1 MEPEKKYPYQ
11 NKTLEDMPGE
21 IWKDIPGFEGIY
33 QASNL
38 GRVKSLDREIPHP
51 RLHKQFVK
59 GRILSQSIAYNRNI
73 KTGDPM
79 VDLRVSLNKDGEQ
92 YYFNTRRIIY
102 TVFVKNIDYDTDGLY
117 VINADGNGFNN
128 EVDNLK
134 LVTKSE
140 KSKRVFLRDRI
151 DSYLK
156 IADRTNWKNYGG
168 YTRRIPVLQYSL
180 DGEFIAQYESIK
192 DASRKTGCG
201 EKEIALV
208 ARGIHHKTGGFKWQ
222 YAKDVAVVENIEK
235 NLENKEA

>member
-1 MEPEKKYPYQ
+1 MEKEKNYPYQ
-11 NKTLEDMPGE
+11 NKALDDMLDE
-21 IWKDIPGFEGIY
+21 VWKDIPGFEGIY

-102 TVFVKNIDYDTDGLY
+102 SVFVKDIDYDKDGLY
-117 VINADGNGFNN
+117 VINADGDGFNN
-128 EVDNLK
+128 EVSNLN

-180 DGEFIAQYESIK
+180 EGAFIAQYESIK

-222 YAKDVAVVENIEK
+222 YAKAVPVET
-235 NLENKEA
+235 LENKEA